1 MIPQI
6 DQYEETWRKLWDAS
20 HGKLQEWIAAKDHE
34 ALLPVVKL
42 VFGEA
47 ATLDDY
53 AWFAR
58 DYHAAKDEGERLA
71 ELVVTYGVGVLSL
84 SHDTCEKLR
93 LAIPY
98 ARGCI
103 AAQAAENA
111 LASNGHDVPT
121 LQTCRALTNRDDAA
135 AKRLQLET
143 LANKAVKR

>member
-1 MIPQI
+1 MITI
-6 DQYEETWRKLWDAS
+6 EKYADTWKKLWDAS
-20 HGKLQEWIAAKDHE
+20 HGKLQEWIAAKDE
-34 ALLPVVKL
+34 EKLLPVIRQ
-42 VFGEA
+42 VFGA
-47 ATLDDY
+47 DATLQDY
-53 AWFAR
+53 AWFAQQ
-58 DYHAAKDEGERLA
+58 YHQDKDEGERLA
-71 ELVVTYGVGVLSL
+71 ELVVTYGIGVLSL
-84 SHDTCEKLR
+84 SRDTCEKLR